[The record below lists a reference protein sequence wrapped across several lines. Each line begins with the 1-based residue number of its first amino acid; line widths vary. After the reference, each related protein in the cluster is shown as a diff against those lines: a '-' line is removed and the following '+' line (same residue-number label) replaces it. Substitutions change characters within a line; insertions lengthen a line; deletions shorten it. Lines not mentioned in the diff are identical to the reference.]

1 MLLKKYIQNHYCKT
15 LRELARVA
23 NPFGVILELGVGSW
37 GSGVHLCEGARSGSD
52 CDVYGVDNFSME
64 GTSVESI
71 LSQMRERGLYEKLLL
86 MDTVDAALIWARPI
100 SLLFI
105 DADHSYKS
113 CLQDFYGFYP
123 HVIMGGFIIFHDSER
138 DSVKKAF
145 NAVAHLLSGD
155 FERID
160 EDGRG
165 CYFSIKKGM
174 VAM

>member
-1 MLLKKYIQNHYCKT
+1 MSLVRYLRDHYCKT
-15 LRELARVA
+15 LREFARVA

-37 GSGVHLCEGARSGSD
+37 GSGVHLCEGARHGTH

-64 GTSVESI
+64 GTSIENVM
-71 LSQMRERGLYEKLLL
+71 SQMQERGLSENLLV
-86 MDTVDAALIWARPI
+86 MNTIDAALIWARPI

-123 HVIMGGFIIFHDSER
+123 HVIEGGFIVFHDSER
-138 DSVKKAF
+138 ESVKQAI
-145 NAVAHLLSGD
+145 NAVSHLLCDGI
-155 FERID
+155 ERID

-165 CYFSIKKGM
+165 CYFSRKR
-174 VAM
+174 